1 MPRAGLRYAD
11 GIKMDI
17 NTELTAIKGIGEKT
31 AGLFSKLHIM
41 TVGQLL
47 MHYPRDYDKMES
59 TVTVSGL
66 VPGRYVR
73 SGLPLSERL
82 PRSMSAIF

>member
-1 MPRAGLRYAD
+1 
-11 GIKMDI
+11 MDI

-47 MHYPRDYDKMES
+47 THYPRDYDKMES

-66 VPGRYVR
+66 VPGRVCVVR
-73 SGLPLSERL
+73 ASVIGTPSTKHVRNLL
-82 PRSMSAIF
+82 I